1 MVVVIVVIVLGLAVL
16 GLGVA
21 LALLAVRSR
30 PTTAAEPG
38 PLQERLASLE
48 GALKGL
54 EARVAESAGSVRE
67 SLTRDIQEAR
77 LALAGIKTQQE
88 ERQRVEE
95 EMRQATRRIEHVLSG
110 TGSRGQAGEN
120 ILAEAFRYFPAG
132 LIEPGFRVK
141 GKVVEY
147 ALVLPGGRRLPI
159 DSRWPD
165 PELLA
170 SLDSADPTQRQA
182 LVKRLE
188 DTIEKKAEEVAK
200 YIDAATTASFAIAA
214 IPDSAFA
221 VCCKA
226 HHEAYLHNVI
236 LMPYSMAVPYL
247 LALYRLH
254 LQYAGTL
261 DTERLAAY
269 LGQLEDGLRKLDD
282 CLERAQKGNTMVS
295 NAYRDG
301 KNLVGSLRQAIPYL
315 QASSQPQIAPG
326 ADGQQ
331 PARDPS
337 TTT

>member
-1 MVVVIVVIVLGLAVL
+1 MTAVVIVLGLVAV
-16 GLGVA
+16 GL
-21 LALLAVRSR
+21 LLAVVLL
-30 PTTAAEPG
+30 AARAARGSAG
-38 PLQERLASLE
+38 PEAAQLHDRLAALE
-48 GALKGL
+48 LALKGL
-54 EARVAESAGSVRE
+54 EGKLAESAGSVRE

-170 SLDSADPTQRQA
+170 SLDSADPAQRQA